1 MFRPFAVFLSLAMTF
16 SHSLAADSVSL
27 GGAVL
32 ANVSSDNVPAIAKSG
47 AAWSASNVAT
57 WAAAHSSTANLLVS
71 ERSAFASSID
81 REDRQQCVQL
91 ALVQSITR
99 DLECHERQRAAA
111 QALTAFH
118 QLRGLDE
125 QQLLL
130 DEAYAYTEKLIR
142 LAKKA
147 DELEIDDG
155 NRFELEK
162 QRLQIADQQAEASG
176 GAAKLRVLLG
186 QLTAK
191 SYDEVEAARLFAP
204 DSFESSWTLQQALP
218 IGLTNRCDLKA
229 IQSLCNGLN
238 ADSLPLAR
246 QVISTLQPGLGL
258 AAAVASR
265 RPLLAAIHSSD
276 NASAAELCQR
286 REQCAK
292 LRQERESQIRAEIH
306 VAVIDR
312 DTAKKRLQ
320 IANEQRDIDEQLVKQ
335 SVMAIELDQATP
347 GADIVATLTLLKSK
361 GRVVQQQASLHVAEV
376 RLREAMGVVLSD

>member
-1 MFRPFAVFLSLAMTF
+1 MLRPFAVLLSLAMTF
-16 SHSLAADSVSL
+16 SQSLAADSVL
-27 GGAVL
+27 RGGSSTGSVL
-32 ANVSSDNVPAIAKSG
+32 KAETSG
-47 AAWSASNVAT
+47 STLSASQVAAL
-57 WAAAHSSTANLLVS
+57 AAAGSSTANLLAS

-130 DEAYAYTEKLIR
+130 DEAYADTEKLIR

-147 DELEIDDG
+147 DELEINEG
-155 NRFELEK
+155 NRFELDK

-191 SYDEVEAARLFAP
+191 SHEEVEAARLLAP
-204 DSFESSWTLQQALP
+204 ESFESSWTLEQALP
-218 IGLTNRCDLKA
+218 IGLANRCDLKA
-229 IQSLCNGLN
+229 IHSLCQGLN

-246 QVISTLQPGLGL
+246 QVISALQPGLGL
-258 AAAVASR
+258 AAVVASR

-292 LRQERESQIRAEIH
+292 LRQERESQVRAEIH

-320 IANEQRDIDEQLVKQ
+320 IATEQRDIDEQLVKQ

-361 GRVVQQQASLHVAEV
+361 GRVVQQQMALYVAEV
-376 RLREAMGVVLSD
+376 KLREAMGLVLSD